1 MGLEKTLS
9 ISHMVITQNMMSNN
23 RNMLEEIENHQDDD
37 HVTMMMELG
46 KELETLKRKIAEEI
60 DALRMENARI
70 R

>member
-1 MGLEKTLS
+1 
-9 ISHMVITQNMMSNN
+9 MVITQNMMSNN

>member
-1 MGLEKTLS
+1 
-9 ISHMVITQNMMSNN
+9 MSNN